1 MLRRQDDLLRGPSGD
16 RQPAERPN
24 LWQPLDDIDVVQMA
38 DQLLDAVELVAGVTA
53 GELATGNESQQMVA
67 VAKQDVAIDVRNIDR
82 TAAPVPEPPDRDV
95 DPREA
100 ARFDAAVAC
109 SLPLRVQVTG

>member
-1 MLRRQDDLLRGPSGD
+1 
-16 RQPAERPN
+16 
-24 LWQPLDDIDVVQMA
+24 
-38 DQLLDAVELVAGVTA
+38 
-53 GELATGNESQQMVA
+53 MVA